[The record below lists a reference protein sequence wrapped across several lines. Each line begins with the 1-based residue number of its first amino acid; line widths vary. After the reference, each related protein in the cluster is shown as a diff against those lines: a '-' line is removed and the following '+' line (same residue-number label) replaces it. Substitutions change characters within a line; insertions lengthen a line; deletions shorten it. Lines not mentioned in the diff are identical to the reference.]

1 MWNFRLIIY
10 GISVLLVTLFVI
22 VARPEMHKQAIITD
36 SSYEFVEFSAPS
48 TDMKLSNNNME
59 VKPVQNTDQPI
70 RVQQYPQPNK
80 NVTTT
85 QKPIKKTQPVKSVSN
100 QTTKPKTQTT
110 KPAAQQTK
118 QTTTKPQTQTQSQP
132 KQEIVKTV
140 QVKPQNNI
148 QEQKPKTVLTEQEEI
163 IAWNIWRSRLQN
175 QVMMDS
181 KIVAPLGT
189 VFKFSFTVDKYGNMS
204 NVKVWSTN
212 SAYTDYAVRS
222 IKPVLMS
229 YRNRPILN
237 FPEGTKRIIVNV
249 DGGFQISTR
258 SKYSSPSDYNDYER
272 VHK

>member
-1 MWNFRLIIY
+1 MWNLRLIIY
-10 GISVLLVTLFVI
+10 GLSVLLTTLFVI

-48 TDMKLSNNNME
+48 TDMKLSNNNMDI
-59 VKPVQNTDQPI
+59 KPIQNTDQPI
-70 RVQQYPQPNK
+70 RVQQYPQPSK
-80 NVTTT
+80 NITTA

-110 KPAAQQTK
+110 KPATQQTK
-118 QTTTKPQTQTQSQP
+118 QPTTKPQTQAQKPPT
-132 KQEIVKTV
+132 QEIVKTV
-140 QVKPQNNI
+140 QVKPQNNTPT
-148 QEQKPKTVLTEQEEI
+148 QKPKTVLTEQEEI

-175 QVMMDS
+175 QVMIDS

-189 VFKFSFTVDKYGNMS
+189 VFKFSFTVDRYGNMS

-212 SAYTDYAVRS
+212 SSYTDYAVRT

-229 YRNRPILN
+229 YRNKPILN

-258 SKYSSPSDYNDYER
+258 SKYSSPSDYSDYER
-272 VHK
+272 VKR

>member
-163 IAWNIWRSRLQN
+163 IAWNIWRSRLQT